1 MTKKDYIALINEFGL
16 TYDAG
21 TTSAYYNEFPIC
33 GYRTDR
39 YNFGPSDWSAKSL
52 IIFENY
58 SEHLNEYGHYSGEYQ
73 GKFAT
78 KVEEARQL
86 ISNQIVSIKNKYI
99 NARLDKIK
107 EDF

>member
-1 MTKKDYIALINEFGL
+1 MTKKDYIALVNEFGL
-16 TYDAG
+16 TYDAE

-33 GYRTDR
+33 GYRPIR
-39 YNFGPSDWSAKSL
+39 SNYSDWNSKSL

-73 GKFAT
+73 DKFAT

>member
-1 MTKKDYIALINEFGL
+1 MTKKDYIALVKEFNL
-16 TYDAG
+16 TYDAD
-21 TTSAYYNEFPIC
+21 TTSAYFNEYPIC
-33 GYRTDR
+33 GYRTDHSR
-39 YNFGPSDWSAKSL
+39 FGTNDWSAKSL

-58 SEHLNEYGHYSGEYQ
+58 TDNLNEHGHYSGEYQ
-73 GKFAT
+73 DKFAT

-107 EDF
+107 DDF

>member
-1 MTKKDYIALINEFGL
+1 MTKKDYIALVYEFGL
-16 TYDAG
+16 YYDAD

-39 YNFGPSDWSAKSL
+39 SNFGTNDWSAKSL

-73 GKFAT
+73 DKFAT
-78 KVEEARQL
+78 KVEKARQL
-86 ISNQIVSIKNKYI
+86 ISNQIVFIKNKYI

>member
-1 MTKKDYIALINEFGL
+1 MTKEDYISLVNEFGL
-16 TYDAG
+16 EYD
-21 TTSAYYNEFPIC
+21 TSSTDAYYNKYPIC

-39 YNFGPSDWSAKSL
+39 SNFGTNDWSAKSL

-58 SEHLNEYGHYSGEYQ
+58 TDNLNEYGHYSGEYQ
-73 GKFAT
+73 DKFAT
-78 KVEEARQL
+78 KVEEARQW

-107 EDF
+107 DDF